1 MRHQSSQAGI
11 ILPVVVSTILV
22 VAIIAGSVLS
32 YVLQGTRMAGVH
44 IATSQCRL
52 SAQTAMERSKIAIG
66 QMFLNYYRANP
77 SLWDNLK
84 WFDTWAT
91 HSVGSGSFTCTLI
104 NGVDV
109 YGATVS
115 VTVTGVSRS
124 PASAANKYARVTLR
138 AAATKASPSGISASR
153 TIEETVEYAQSRS
166 PVFNYA
172 YFVNNY
178 GWFQGGGVTAN
189 GEIRSNGDMS
199 LDGSSYVNGL
209 IYAAINPEVGAT
221 GRIISTAKYKTRD
234 QYWSGAGTRAR
245 PTSPTSASASDVWD
259 LGYDY
264 AAVAAGVAQH
274 PYQDIL
280 PMPFLGDLDVYIT
293 MASDLGSTIKQN
305 GVTLVNGHFSGTG
318 PSGLATGADKGS
330 LVLDGT
336 SKPIV
341 IDGPVVV
348 DGDVIIKGTVSGQ
361 GTIYAGRNIHI
372 VGDITY
378 SSPPSWPKPD
388 SDPNSTMQG
397 NTGKDMLGLI
407 AKGNI
412 VLGNCTNAAWLSSTK
427 SYITTPFV
435 KPYTCDPTDA
445 SIGYPSTFPGNYTAL
460 DSGKKIVY
468 TYNKTTKTWSV
479 GTPADRKYY
488 ESAVGDKIIGDYA
501 QSAAITRI
509 DAVLYNNHAV
519 MGTVGGC
526 AFNGALISR
535 DEAIIYSGSV
545 LFNWDIRLGSASPD
559 GKSFFIALP
568 LVPADPRV
576 ITWMEV
582 L

>member
-1 MRHQSSQAGI
+1 MRHQPSQAGY
-11 ILPVVVSTILV
+11 ILPVVVSLILT
-22 VAIIAGSVLS
+22 VAIIAGGVLN
-32 YVLQGTRMAGVH
+32 YVLYGARAAGVH

-52 SAQTAMERSKIAIG
+52 AAQTALERNKIAIG
-66 QMFLNYYRANP
+66 QTFNRYYRTYP
-77 SLWDNLK
+77 SLWDNLS
-84 WFDTWAT
+84 WFDSWSAQ
-91 HSVGSGSFTCTLI
+91 SLGSGSYVCALMNNGNVNGCTVNVRITAI
-104 NGVDV
+104 N
-109 YGATVS
+109 
-115 VTVTGVSRS
+115 RS
-124 PASAANKYARVTLR
+124 PASSAHKYARVTLQST
-138 AAATKASPSGISASR
+138 ATRVSPAGISVSR
-153 TIEETVEYAQSRS
+153 TIEEVVEYAQSRS

-209 IYAAINPEVGAT
+209 IYSSVNAEVGAT
-221 GRIISTAKYKTRD
+221 GKIISTAKYKTRD
-234 QYWSGAGTRAR
+234 LYWSGAGTRAR
-245 PTSPTSASASDVWD
+245 PTNPPSALAGVTWD
-259 LGYDY
+259 FGYDY
-264 AAVAAGVAQH
+264 AAVVNTAQH

-280 PMPFLGDLDVYIT
+280 PMPFLGDLDVYRT
-293 MASDLGSTIKQN
+293 MGNDLGSTIKQN
-305 GVTLVNGHFSGTG
+305 GVVLVSGCFSGTG

-330 LVLDGT
+330 IVLDGT

-341 IDGPVVV
+341 IDGPVVIN
-348 DGDVIIKGTVSGQ
+348 GDVIIKGTVSGQ

-372 VGDITY
+372 VGDLIY
-378 SSPPSWPKPD
+378 SSAPSWPKPD
-388 SDPNSTMQG
+388 TDPNQTLLN

-412 VLGNCTNAAWLSSTK
+412 VLGNYTNASWLSSTR

-435 KPYTCDPTDA
+435 KAYTCDPTDA
-445 SIGYPSTFPGNYTAL
+445 SIGYPSTFPGNYTAS
-460 DSGKKIVY
+460 DTGQKIVY
-468 TYNKTTKTWSV
+468 TYNKTTKVWSV
-479 GTPADRKYY
+479 GTPVDRKYY
-488 ESAVGDKIIGDYA
+488 ESAVGDKIVGDYA

-519 MGTVGGC
+519 MGVVGGC

-545 LFNWDIRLGSASPD
+545 TFNWDIRLGSASPD
-559 GKSFFIALP
+559 GKSFFIELP
-568 LVPADPRV
+568 MVPVDPRV
-576 ITWMEV
+576 LTWREV

>member
-1 MRHQSSQAGI
+1 MRHRHAEAGI
-11 ILPVVVSTILV
+11 ILPIVLSSILV
-22 VAIIAGSVLS
+22 VAIIAGSVFS
-32 YVLQGTRMAGVH
+32 YVLYGTRETGVH
-44 IATSQCRL
+44 ITSSQCRL
-52 SAQTAMERSKIAIG
+52 SAQTAMERSKIMIG
-66 QMFLNYYRANP
+66 QTFQRYYNANP
-77 SLWDNLK
+77 SLWDTLK
-84 WFDTWAT
+84 WFDIWSAHT
-91 HSVGSGSFTCTLI
+91 VGSGAYICTLI
-104 NGVDV
+104 NGGNV
-109 YGATVS
+109 YGCTAT

-124 PASAANKYARVTLR
+124 PASAAVKYARVIMQ
-138 AAATKASPSGISASR
+138 ATATRTSPSGIPVSR
-153 TIEETVEYAQSRS
+153 TITETIEYAQSRS

-189 GEIRSNGDMS
+189 GEIRSNGDMA
-199 LDGSSYVNGL
+199 LDGSSYVNGF
-209 IYAAINPEVGAT
+209 IYAAVNAEVGAV
-221 GRIISTAKYKTRD
+221 GLISSTAKTKTVS

-245 PTSPTSASASDVWD
+245 PTNPTSSLASDTWD
-259 LGYDY
+259 LGYNY
-264 AAVAAGVAQH
+264 AAVTAGAQH

-280 PMPFLGDLDVYIT
+280 PMPFLGDLALYVT
-293 MASDLGSTIKQN
+293 MASDLGSTIKQD
-305 GVTLVNGHFSGTG
+305 GATLVNGHFSGTG
-318 PSGLATGADKGS
+318 PSGVANGADKGC

-378 SSPPSWPKPD
+378 SSAPTWPKPD
-388 SDPNSTMQG
+388 SNPATTMQS
-397 NTGKDMLGLI
+397 NTSKDMLGLI
-407 AKGNI
+407 AKGNV
-412 VLGNCTNAAWLSSTK
+412 VLGNYTNASWLSSVK

-445 SIGYPSTFPGNYTAL
+445 SIGYPSTFPGNYTAT

-479 GTPADRKYY
+479 SSTPADRKYY
-488 ESAVGDKIIGDYA
+488 ESAVGDKIVGDKA
-501 QSAAITRI
+501 QAAAITRI

-545 LFNWDIRLGSASPD
+545 TFSWDSRLGSASPD

-568 LVPADPRV
+568 MVPADPRV
-576 ITWMEV
+576 VSWMEIF
-582 L
+582 